1 VLTSEPELTGA
12 VVTVPVLEDG
22 RLAGELRALLDAH
35 GYGYGALQKM
45 LGDEGLNLRFPD
57 VPMHVHRVDDSPLA
71 TLVKLFYL
79 ETSVGAEEA
88 EQAGVP
94 EILLAS
100 VADGVEASVRL
111 DVYDDLVLAA
121 DRYRAGDGERLAL
134 DHVSGISMSSLMLA
148 GLAVRRP
155 VRTALDV
162 GTGCGIQALLAAR
175 HAETVVATDVN
186 PRALTF
192 AEFNARLNGVRNVEL
207 VLGSFFEPVP
217 GRRFDLVLANPPF
230 VISPDREIMFR
241 DSGLPG
247 DTVSREVIE
256 QAPGFLL
263 EGGLAHL
270 LASWILREDKP
281 WWTPVEGWVEG
292 NGCDAWLLLYK
303 TEDPLES
310 ASSWAKAFHGTT
322 EGGYQA
328 AMTRWLDYYRELGV
342 VTIATGAVTLR
353 QRGAPNW
360 LRADEF
366 PDGAPTM
373 DTEATMRLLEA
384 QDFLSTGPSDDELL
398 GRAFEA
404 VEAHRLD
411 RILRLRDGDYA
422 VAKTT
427 LVLEEGLRSTVN
439 IDAHTVR
446 LLTFCDGKRPLREF
460 VAALA
465 DDLGMT
471 PERTAEEALPVARR
485 LIELGFLVPAR

>member
-1 VLTSEPELTGA
+1 M
-12 VVTVPVLEDG
+12 VVDPAVLEDG
-22 RLAGELRALLDAH
+22 RLAAELRTLLDAH
-35 GYGYGALQKM
+35 GYGHAALQGM

-57 VPMHVHRVDDSPLA
+57 VPVHVRRVDDSPLA

-79 ETSVGAEEA
+79 ETSVSSEDAER
-88 EQAGVP
+88 AGVP
-94 EILLAS
+94 EILLVP
-100 VADGVEASVRL
+100 VADGVEVSVRL
-111 DVYDDLVLAA
+111 DVYDGLVLAA
-121 DRYRAGDGERLAL
+121 DRYRAGDGGRLAL

-155 VRTALDV
+155 VRAALDV
-162 GTGCGIQALLAAR
+162 GTGCGVQALLAAR

-192 AEFNARLNGVRNVEL
+192 AEFNARLNGVRNLEL
-207 VLGSFFEPVP
+207 VPGSYFEPVR
-217 GRRFDLVLANPPF
+217 GRRFGLVLANPPF
-230 VISPDREIMFR
+230 VIGPDREIMFR

-256 QAPGFLL
+256 QAPEFLA

-270 LASWILREDKP
+270 LASWILREEKP
-281 WWTPVEGWVEG
+281 WWRPVEGWVEG

-310 ASSWAKAFHGTT
+310 ASSWAKAFHGAT
-322 EGGYQA
+322 EDGFQA

-353 QRGAPNW
+353 HRSAPNW

-373 DTEATMRLLEA
+373 ETDATMRLLEA
-384 QDFLSTGPSDDELL
+384 QDFLSAEPSDEEML
-398 GRAFEA
+398 GTAFRVVA
-404 VEAHRLD
+404 AHRLD
-411 RILRLRDGDYA
+411 RVLRLGDGEYA
-422 VAKTT
+422 VAQTT

-439 IDAHTVR
+439 IDVHTVR
-446 LLTFCDGKRPLREF
+446 LLAFCDGKRPLREF
-460 VAALA
+460 VAELA
-465 DDLGMT
+465 GDLGMA

-485 LIELGFLVPAR
+485 LIELGFLVPVR